1 MWALVKNNVVGGEIM
16 VKKYEKALIS
26 IITFSEKDVVVT
38 SGSMEDNEVVANWMN
53 EWDNW
58 GN

>member
-1 MWALVKNNVVGGEIM
+1 M

-26 IITFSEKDVVVT
+26 IIAFSEKDVVVT
-38 SGSMEDNEVVANWMN
+38 SGTEDGEVVANWMN

>member
-1 MWALVKNNVVGGEIM
+1 MWALVKNNVVGGGIM

-26 IITFSEKDVVVT
+26 IIAFSEKDVVVT
-38 SGSMEDNEVVANWMN
+38 SGTEDGEVVANWMN